1 MANVSFVLKEPT
13 SKDPSLVYMLFR
25 HRGQKLKFSTG
36 DKIEPKFWNPER
48 QRAKESKLFPEY
60 PEFNTYL
67 DKLESTVKSIFRRMS
82 NDDTIISFEQ
92 IRNELKKEV
101 HGVTPIKTLDL
112 FQFAEDLIES
122 SSKRPNTIK
131 NYKQTLVKLNDFR
144 IHSKKPLNFDQ
155 INLEFYNDFTK
166 YLQQKGYSL
175 NTIGSLIK
183 NIKVFMNEAT
193 DKGLNKNLEFLNKRF
208 RVTEENT
215 DAVYLNENEI
225 KKLYDLDLSARKN
238 LDIARDWLIMG
249 ACTGLRFSDLE
260 SISSDNFIKNN
271 TQIKIKTKKTGE
283 TVVIPVHPFA
293 KHIYEKHL
301 GKLPKMSNQK
311 INQYLK
317 EVCSIAGFNE
327 KVLVGI
333 TKGGQ
338 SVQETYFKYE
348 LISTHTARRS
358 FATNLFLADVPSITI
373 MKITGH
379 KTERAFMKYIRL
391 TQEQNADKLTDHPF
405 FN

>member
-1 MANVSFVLKEPT
+1 
-13 SKDPSLVYMLFR
+13 
-25 HRGQKLKFSTG
+25 
-36 DKIEPKFWNPER
+36 
-48 QRAKESKLFPEY
+48 
-60 PEFNTYL
+60 
-67 DKLESTVKSIFRRMS
+67 
-82 NDDTIISFEQ
+82 
-92 IRNELKKEV
+92 
-101 HGVTPIKTLDL
+101 
-112 FQFAEDLIES
+112 
-122 SSKRPNTIK
+122 
-131 NYKQTLVKLNDFR
+131 
-144 IHSKKPLNFDQ
+144 
-155 INLEFYNDFTK
+155 
-166 YLQQKGYSL
+166 
-175 NTIGSLIK
+175 
-183 NIKVFMNEAT
+183 MNEAT